1 MKKIKNLLFVLFLV
15 PFAFLL
21 SACGGGVDNKAP
33 TPTPSSSLTTTEI
46 SDVISSLTNKLNNI
60 SLEEKSEIDGSVNKN
75 YYFFKGAG
83 ENETALIKKSV
94 EVYDGAIEEY
104 ILVPADTYIGKIEN
118 KFYIVTNYKSSAE
131 ADAEITKS
139 EYIEISKSEFFVKIF
154 KIKNEIAYKITS
166 VIEKQQEN
174 KQIVEKLFSENDYN
188 ASISGVKTGN
198 NVSINVS
205 DNNIVEKFT
214 YEETLMS
221 TTSGVTIQDV
231 EYTNLLAESK
241 ATLTISNNVF
251 NNFSYSNSV
260 LSSFNTKNNG
270 ATVVSSLSIKNLG
283 MHNPDLNTNFSM
295 PSITSAENIAERDDY
310 DTIQI
315 YVNYIN
321 TALDGEN
328 KPVLESFDLPTP
340 TSSEGYTFEG
350 WYYDSLFTFPV
361 EDEVNIF
368 LEEINKETYDSF
380 CVYAKW
386 GNIPSVDIV
395 LNGGIS
401 YKKTK
406 SLFIGEYADQ
416 EVSRF
421 GYSFGGWYTSADF
434 DESSLVSFGDRTEI
448 TEGLTLYVQ
457 WEDAGYKYIR
467 YVTNGGN
474 FVGAVYGYSD
484 DVINLPLYTH
494 KAGMVFAGWYDNIE
508 LEGDPLDYEYTITE
522 DATLYAKFEE

>member
-1 MKKIKNLLFVLFLV
+1 MRKIKNLLFVLFLV

-21 SACGGGVDNKAP
+21 SACSRGVDNKV
-33 TPTPSSSLTTTEI
+33 PTPSSSLTTTEI

-60 SLEEKSEIDGSVNKN
+60 SLEEQSEINGIVNKT
-75 YYFFKGAG
+75 YYFFKGTG
-83 ENETALIKKSV
+83 ENETVLIKKSV
-94 EVYDGAIEEY
+94 EVYDEDVEEF
-104 ILVPADTYIGKIEN
+104 ILVPADIYIGKIEEN
-118 KFYIVTNYKSSAE
+118 FYIVTNYKSSAE
-131 ADAEITKS
+131 ADAEVTES
-139 EYIEISKSEFFVKIF
+139 EYIEISESEFFFKIF
-154 KIKNEIAYKITS
+154 KTKNSVVQKITS

-174 KQIVEKLFSENDYN
+174 KQIVEKLYSETDYN
-188 ASISGVKTGN
+188 TSISGIKTGN
-198 NVSINVS
+198 NISISFSDTNVV
-205 DNNIVEKFT
+205 DFT

-231 EYTNLLAESK
+231 EYTNLLAEAK

-260 LSSFNTKNNG
+260 LSSFNAKNNG

-295 PSITSAENIAERDDY
+295 PSITSAENIAERDGY
-310 DTIQI
+310 DEREV
-315 YVNYIN
+315 YVSYMY

-350 WYYDSLFTFPV
+350 WYYDSLFTFPI
-361 EDEVNIF
+361 EDAENVNVF
-368 LEEINKETYDSF
+368 LSEIQEGF

-386 GNIPSVDIV
+386 GNIPSVDIE
-395 LNGGIS
+395 LDGGIS

-448 TEGLTLYVQ
+448 TEGLTLYAQ
-457 WEDAGYKYIR
+457 WEDAGYKYIT

-474 FVGAVYGYSD
+474 FVGAVYGYSN